1 MLTDLD
7 DDFFFEEDKISKS
20 AMEDNTT
27 TPLLPIEAL
36 SFDITPIC
44 TDPFEPKMGEL
55 LNMSSTA
62 PPIAELASVND
73 STNTGTTKESSLTLD
88 TDDSPA
94 TVCQLVDDNLLSN
107 DVTATVVYTASAF
120 EADRFSELAKQKFE
134 LERLGMT
141 VSTKSVVVVKDDTNL
156 IGISIGGGAPLCPC
170 LYIVQV
176 FDGTPAAREGSLESG
191 DELLAINNTSVKGK
205 TKVQVAKMIQ
215 TATQQVVIHYNKLHA
230 DPERGKSLDIILKK
244 LKHRIVDNMS
254 SNTADTLGLSRAI
267 LCNDSL
273 VKRLEE
279 LEGTEMMYKG
289 MVDHARRMLKAYY
302 DLLQTYRAF
311 GDCFMRISTREP
323 QLRASEAFRMFGEL
337 HRNLEK
343 DGLDVIKNIKPILDD
358 LGTYLHKAIPDTKL
372 TVRRY
377 MDAKFTYLSYCLKVK
392 EMDDEEHSF
401 AAIQEPLY
409 RVETGNYEYRLIL
422 RCRQDARGKF
432 AKLRTDVLEKMELL
446 ECKHANDLSKQLRN
460 LLDSLAKLNKTITDR
475 MDTIPN
481 LFPIEV
487 DFKDTDFQYK
497 SSVLEPQKLDDNEEE
512 EQNQISKTKAKNST
526 TADDSADVICG
537 LEAIEQPAPILNV
550 PAKVQDIVSLTD
562 NPADNLMMETANEND
577 QLLKDLGLLDIDLSS
592 KSISSTPTLNKIT
605 SPNGFYDFD
614 LFLNQNS
621 GMTTASCVNAAD
633 TTTQFETKQ
642 TSSSAA
648 TTSQLGNDLM
658 AANALE
664 TDLLLQ

>member
-1 MLTDLD
+1 MRTNIEQI
-7 DDFFFEEDKISKS
+7 FNFS
-20 AMEDNTT
+20 
-27 TPLLPIEAL
+27 LL
-36 SFDITPIC
+36 F
-44 TDPFEPKMGEL
+44 K
-55 LNMSSTA
+55 
-62 PPIAELASVND
+62 
-73 STNTGTTKESSLTLD
+73 
-88 TDDSPA
+88 
-94 TVCQLVDDNLLSN
+94 
-107 DVTATVVYTASAF
+107 
-120 EADRFSELAKQKFE
+120 
-134 LERLGMT
+134 
-141 VSTKSVVVVKDDTNL
+141 
-156 IGISIGGGAPLCPC
+156 
-170 LYIVQV
+170 V

-191 DELLAINNTSVKGK
+191 DELLAINNISVKGK

-289 MVDHARRMLKAYY
+289 LVEHARRMLKAYY
-302 DLLQTYRAF
+302 DVLQTYRSF

-323 QLRASEAFRMFGEL
+323 QLRASEAFRMFGDL

-343 DGLDVIKNIKPILDD
+343 DGLEVIKKIKPILDD

-401 AAIQEPLY
+401 ASIQEPLY

-446 ECKHANDLSKQLRN
+446 ECKHANDLSKQLRS
-460 LLDSLAKLNKTITDR
+460 LLDSLAQMNKTINDR
-475 MDTIPN
+475 MEALPN

-497 SSVLEPQKLDDNEEE
+497 SKILEPQKLDDNEEE
-512 EQNQISKTKAKNST
+512 ELAKQQRRKNST
-526 TADDSADVICG
+526 HLSRGGDVICG
-537 LEAIEQPAPILNV
+537 LEAVENPAPILNV
-550 PAKVQDIVSLTD
+550 PVKEQDILSLTD
-562 NPADNLMMETANEND
+562 NSSENLLTDTSNENE
-577 QLLKDLGLLDIDLSS
+577 QLLKDLGLLGIDLN
-592 KSISSTPTLNKIT
+592 STPSINPTSSSATINKLA
-605 SPNGFYDFD
+605 SPNGCYDFD
-614 LFLNQNS
+614 LFLNQTS
-621 GMTTASCVNAAD
+621 A
-633 TTTQFETKQ
+633 
-642 TSSSAA
+642 SSSSSTQLLNQSFA
-648 TTSQLGNDLM
+648 TAPVITKSTLENDLM
-658 AANALE
+658 ATNALE

>member
-1 MLTDLD
+1 M
-7 DDFFFEEDKISKS
+7 
-20 AMEDNTT
+20 
-27 TPLLPIEAL
+27 
-36 SFDITPIC
+36 
-44 TDPFEPKMGEL
+44 
-55 LNMSSTA
+55 
-62 PPIAELASVND
+62 
-73 STNTGTTKESSLTLD
+73 
-88 TDDSPA
+88 
-94 TVCQLVDDNLLSN
+94 
-107 DVTATVVYTASAF
+107 
-120 EADRFSELAKQKFE
+120 
-134 LERLGMT
+134 
-141 VSTKSVVVVKDDTNL
+141 
-156 IGISIGGGAPLCPC
+156 
-170 LYIVQV
+170 
-176 FDGTPAAREGSLESG
+176 
-191 DELLAINNTSVKGK
+191 KGK

-279 LEGTEMMYKG
+279 LEGTELMYKG
-289 MVDHARRMLKAYY
+289 MVDHARRMLKAYS
-302 DLLQTYRAF
+302 DILHSYRAF
-311 GDCFMRISTREP
+311 GDCFMKISTREP

-343 DGLDVIKNIKPILDD
+343 DGLAIIQNIKPILDD

-446 ECKHANDLSKQLRN
+446 ECKHANDLSKQLKN
-460 LLDSLAKLNKTITDR
+460 LLDNLGQFSKSIIDR
-475 MDTIPN
+475 VDAIPT

-497 SSVLEPQKLDDNEEE
+497 SNILEPQKLDDNEEE
-512 EQNQISKTKAKNST
+512 DQIQERSATRKQKSKSNTKPVT
-526 TADDSADVICG
+526 GTHVVLG
-537 LEAIEQPAPILNV
+537 LEAVEEAAPILNIPV
-550 PAKVQDIVSLTD
+550 KEQEIIPSTD
-562 NPADNLMMETANEND
+562 YQSNNTSTSAEIKTESD
-577 QLLKDLGLLDIDLSS
+577 QLLKDLGLLGIDLGKSS
-592 KSISSTPTLNKIT
+592 TSSTPSSKKNT
-605 SPNGFYDFD
+605 SPDSFYDFD
-614 LFLNQNS
+614 LFLNQ
-621 GMTTASCVNAAD
+621 TAGTATLTSAKTRTPFENPE
-633 TTTQFETKQ
+633 QFAP
-642 TSSSAA
+642 SA
-648 TTSQLGNDLM
+648 TSQFGNDLM
-658 AANALE
+658 TANALQ

>member
-1 MLTDLD
+1 
-7 DDFFFEEDKISKS
+7 
-20 AMEDNTT
+20 
-27 TPLLPIEAL
+27 
-36 SFDITPIC
+36 
-44 TDPFEPKMGEL
+44 
-55 LNMSSTA
+55 
-62 PPIAELASVND
+62 
-73 STNTGTTKESSLTLD
+73 
-88 TDDSPA
+88 
-94 TVCQLVDDNLLSN
+94 
-107 DVTATVVYTASAF
+107 
-120 EADRFSELAKQKFE
+120 
-134 LERLGMT
+134 
-141 VSTKSVVVVKDDTNL
+141 
-156 IGISIGGGAPLCPC
+156 
-170 LYIVQV
+170 
-176 FDGTPAAREGSLESG
+176 
-191 DELLAINNTSVKGK
+191 
-205 TKVQVAKMIQ
+205 MIQ

-302 DLLQTYRAF
+302 DLLQTYRLF

-343 DGLDVIKNIKPILDD
+343 DGLGVIKNIKPILDD

-446 ECKHANDLSKQLRN
+446 ECKHANDLSKQLKN
-460 LLDSLAKLNKTITDR
+460 LLDSLAKLNKTITER
-475 MDTIPN
+475 LESIPN

-497 SSVLEPQKLDDNEEE
+497 SSTLEPQKIDDNEEDDLKQ
-512 EQNQISKTKAKNST
+512 EQCQSGKQRIINASFSAENS
-526 TADDSADVICG
+526 DVICG
-537 LEAIEQPAPILNV
+537 LEAIEEPAPILNV
-550 PAKVQDIVSLTD
+550 PIKEQNILTINDSLS
-562 NPADNLMMETANEND
+562 DNLLMDTNNEND
-577 QLLKDLGLLDIDLSS
+577 QLLKDLGLLGIDLSS
-592 KSISSTPTLNKIT
+592 NPVSATPCFNKNP
-605 SPNGFYDFD
+605 SPNGRFI
-614 LFLNQNS
+614 
-621 GMTTASCVNAAD
+621 
-633 TTTQFETKQ
+633 
-642 TSSSAA
+642 
-648 TTSQLGNDLM
+648 SQPKHWDNISR
-658 AANALE
+658 
-664 TDLLLQ
+664 

>member
-1 MLTDLD
+1 MLTDTD
-7 DDFFFEEDKISKS
+7 DDFFFEEDKI
-20 AMEDNTT
+20 
-27 TPLLPIEAL
+27 
-36 SFDITPIC
+36 FDITPISAS
-44 TDPFEPKMGEL
+44 PKE
-55 LNMSSTA
+55 SSN
-62 PPIAELASVND
+62 PK
-73 STNTGTTKESSLTLD
+73 TNTGLLITLEESNNTTIVEPETNTDELLTLICEETAD
-88 TDDSPA
+88 NKSDEDAVAGAAAVEAS
-94 TVCQLVDDNLLSN
+94 CNLVDDNMLSD
-107 DVTATVVYTASAF
+107 DVTATVVYTAASYESDKF
-120 EADRFSELAKQKFE
+120 YDSLSKQKFE

-191 DELLAINNTSVKGK
+191 DELLAINSTSVKGK

-215 TATQQVVIHYNKLHA
+215 AASQQVTIHYNKLHA

-311 GDCFMRISTREP
+311 GDCFMKISTREP
-323 QLRASEAFRMFGEL
+323 QMRASEAFRIFGEF

-343 DGLDVIKNIKPILDD
+343 DGLSIIKKIKPILDD

-372 TVRRY
+372 TVKRY

-392 EMDDEEHSF
+392 EMDDEEHGF
-401 AAIQEPLY
+401 ASIQEPLY

-422 RCRQDARGKF
+422 RCRQDARAKF

-446 ECKHANDLSKQLRN
+446 ECKHANDLTKQLRS
-460 LLDSLAKLNKTITDR
+460 LLDCMAELNRSIVER
-475 MDTIPN
+475 MEALPH

-487 DFKDTDFQYK
+487 DFKETDFQYK
-497 SSVLEPQKLDDNEEE
+497 SKILEPQKMDDEEE
-512 EQNQISKTKAKNST
+512 EAAQQQMQGKNKS
-526 TADDSADVICG
+526 SNNNGDVVCG
-537 LEAIEQPAPILNV
+537 LEAVETPAQIINV
-550 PAKVQDIVSLTD
+550 PSNAQEQEALLLTD
-562 NPADNLMMETANEND
+562 NTKDSLLSAENPSSIKNEK
-577 QLLKDLGLLDIDLSS
+577 LLKDLGLLGIDLSTS
-592 KSISSTPTLNKIT
+592 LSHLSLDNKQNATSS
-605 SPNGFYDFD
+605 NGAHDFD
-614 LFLNQNS
+614 LFINQ
-621 GMTTASCVNAAD
+621 
-633 TTTQFETKQ
+633 K
-642 TSSSAA
+642 A
-648 TTSQLGNDLM
+648 TTSVDSKNQLEKDLM
-658 AANALE
+658 ACNAFE

>member
-1 MLTDLD
+1 MLTDTD
-7 DDFFFEEDKISKS
+7 DDFFFEEDKI
-20 AMEDNTT
+20 
-27 TPLLPIEAL
+27 
-36 SFDITPIC
+36 FDITPISM
-44 TDPFEPKMGEL
+44 DPKESVVAEKIPTGEL
-55 LNMSSTA
+55 IALSSD
-62 PPIAELASVND
+62 ELGYVEP
-73 STNTGTTKESSLTLD
+73 TNTTTTNELITLPSDD
-88 TDDSPA
+88 TIPVPKDEQPETNPETEAS
-94 TVCQLVDDNLLSN
+94 CNLVDDNLQST
-107 DVTATVVYTASAF
+107 DVTATIVYTATSF
-120 EADRFSELAKQKFE
+120 ESDKFSDTLYKQKFE

-141 VSTKSVVVVKDDTNL
+141 VSTKSVVVIKDDTNL

-191 DELLAINNTSVKGK
+191 DELLAINSTSVKGK

-215 TATQQVVIHYNKLHA
+215 AASQQVTIHYNKLHA

-289 MVDHARRMLKAYY
+289 LVEHARRMLKAYY
-302 DLLQTYRAF
+302 DLLQSYRLF

-323 QLRASEAFRMFGEL
+323 QMRASEAFRMFGEF

-343 DGLDVIKNIKPILDD
+343 DGLVVIKQIKPILDD

-372 TVRRY
+372 TVKRY

-392 EMDDEEHSF
+392 EMDDEEHGF
-401 AAIQEPLY
+401 ASIQEPLY

-422 RCRQDARGKF
+422 RCRQDARTKF

-446 ECKHANDLSKQLRN
+446 ECKHANDLTKQLRS
-460 LLDSLAKLNKTITDR
+460 LLDCMAQLNQSIVDR
-475 MDTIPN
+475 MEALPN

-487 DFKDTDFQYK
+487 DFKETDFQYK
-497 SSVLEPQKLDDNEEE
+497 SKILEPQKLDDDEEE
-512 EQNQISKTKAKNST
+512 ELQQQQQYQRQGISKTSKNMG
-526 TADDSADVICG
+526 DVVCG
-537 LEAIEQPAPILNV
+537 LEAVEKPATIINV
-550 PAKVQDIVSLTD
+550 PAVKAQEQVILSLLD
-562 NPADNLMMETANEND
+562 NPSDNLLDVPTTSSTTTSLVTNESD
-577 QLLKDLGLLDIDLSS
+577 QLLKDLGLLGIDLNASPLNATATNTQNIAASS
-592 KSISSTPTLNKIT
+592 
-605 SPNGFYDFD
+605 NGAYDFD
-614 LFLNQNS
+614 LFLNQ
-621 GMTTASCVNAAD
+621 
-633 TTTQFETKQ
+633 K
-642 TSSSAA
+642 TSSA
-648 TTSQLGNDLM
+648 TATSQLEKDLM
-658 AANALE
+658 ACNALE

>member
-1 MLTDLD
+1 
-7 DDFFFEEDKISKS
+7 
-20 AMEDNTT
+20 MEDN

-44 TDPFEPKMGEL
+44 TDPFEPIKEDL
-55 LNMSSTA
+55 
-62 PPIAELASVND
+62 V
-73 STNTGTTKESSLTLD
+73 STNVTTDKTAGAGDVSGTTEEESSLAID
-88 TDDSPA
+88 IDDA
-94 TVCQLVDDNLLSN
+94 AGALCQLVDDNLLEN

-120 EADRFSELAKQKFE
+120 EADRFSEIAKQKFE

-141 VSTKSVVVVKDDTNL
+141 VSTKSVVIVKDDTNL

-302 DLLQTYRAF
+302 DLLQTYRLF

-343 DGLDVIKNIKPILDD
+343 DGLGVIKNIKPILDD

-446 ECKHANDLSKQLRN
+446 ECKHANDLSKQLKN
-460 LLDSLAKLNKTITDR
+460 LLDSLAKLNKTITER
-475 MDTIPN
+475 LESIPN

-497 SSVLEPQKLDDNEEE
+497 SSTLEPQKIDDNEEDDLKQ
-512 EQNQISKTKAKNST
+512 EQCQSGNQRITNTSFSGENS
-526 TADDSADVICG
+526 DVICG
-537 LEAIEQPAPILNV
+537 LEAIEEPAPILNV
-550 PAKVQDIVSLTD
+550 PVKEQNILTIND
-562 NPADNLMMETANEND
+562 NPSDNLLKDTNNDND
-577 QLLKDLGLLDIDLSS
+577 QLLKDLGLLGIDLSS
-592 KSISSTPTLNKIT
+592 NPVSATPCFNKIP
-605 SPNGFYDFD
+605 SPNCRYDFD
-614 LFLNQNS
+614 LFLNQ
-621 GMTTASCVNAAD
+621 TTGIASAAKK
-633 TTTQFETKQ
+633 TTQCVKP
-642 TSSSAA
+642 SS
-648 TTSQLGNDLM
+648 TSQISHLNNDLM
-658 AANALE
+658 TANALE

>member
-1 MLTDLD
+1 M
-7 DDFFFEEDKISKS
+7 
-20 AMEDNTT
+20 
-27 TPLLPIEAL
+27 
-36 SFDITPIC
+36 
-44 TDPFEPKMGEL
+44 
-55 LNMSSTA
+55 
-62 PPIAELASVND
+62 
-73 STNTGTTKESSLTLD
+73 
-88 TDDSPA
+88 
-94 TVCQLVDDNLLSN
+94 
-107 DVTATVVYTASAF
+107 
-120 EADRFSELAKQKFE
+120 
-134 LERLGMT
+134 
-141 VSTKSVVVVKDDTNL
+141 
-156 IGISIGGGAPLCPC
+156 
-170 LYIVQV
+170 
-176 FDGTPAAREGSLESG
+176 ESG

-215 TATQQVVIHYNKLHA
+215 TASQQVVIHYNKLHA

-302 DLLQTYRAF
+302 DLLQTYREF

-343 DGLDVIKNIKPILDD
+343 DGLAVIKNIKPILDD

-372 TVRRY
+372 TVKRY

-446 ECKHANDLSKQLRN
+446 ECKHANDLSKQLRS
-460 LLDSLAKLNKTITDR
+460 LLDSLARLNKTIIER
-475 MDTIPN
+475 MDTLPN

-512 EQNQISKTKAKNST
+512 ETNNTGKQKTSNSSQAVQNT
-526 TADDSADVICG
+526 DVICG
-537 LEAIEQPAPILNV
+537 LEAVEQPAPILNI
-550 PAKVQDIVSLTD
+550 PAKVQQDILTIND
-562 NPADNLMMETANEND
+562 NPVDNLMSETTNEND
-577 QLLKDLGLLDIDLSS
+577 QLLKDLGLLGIDLNS
-592 KSISSTPTLNKIT
+592 KSISPTPCINKIS
-605 SPNGFYDFD
+605 SPNNGFYDFD
-614 LFLNQNS
+614 LFLNQTS
-621 GMTTASCVNAAD
+621 GLTTAAAD
-633 TTTQFETKQ
+633 SNTTTQFETKQ
-642 TSSSAA
+642 ILSPAPMS
-648 TTSQLGNDLM
+648 TTLENDLM
-658 AANALE
+658 TANALE

>member
-7 DDFFFEEDKISKS
+7 DDFFFEEDK
-20 AMEDNTT
+20 M
-27 TPLLPIEAL
+27 
-36 SFDITPIC
+36 
-44 TDPFEPKMGEL
+44 
-55 LNMSSTA
+55 
-62 PPIAELASVND
+62 
-73 STNTGTTKESSLTLD
+73 
-88 TDDSPA
+88 
-94 TVCQLVDDNLLSN
+94 
-107 DVTATVVYTASAF
+107 
-120 EADRFSELAKQKFE
+120 
-134 LERLGMT
+134 GMT

-191 DELLAINNTSVKGK
+191 DELLAINSTSVKGK

-323 QLRASEAFRMFGEL
+323 QLRASEAFRMFGDL

-343 DGLDVIKNIKPILDD
+343 DGLAVIKNIKPILDD

-460 LLDSLAKLNKTITDR
+460 LLDSLAQLNKTITER

-512 EQNQISKTKAKNST
+512 EQKQESNATGKQKATNST
-526 TADDSADVICG
+526 HTDDRGDVICG
-537 LEAIEQPAPILNV
+537 LEAVEQPAPIINV
-550 PAKVQDIVSLTD
+550 PAKVQDILSLTD
-562 NPADNLMMETANEND
+562 NPSDNLMAETTNEND
-577 QLLKDLGLLDIDLSS
+577 QLLKDLGLLGIDLSS
-592 KSISSTPTLNKIT
+592 NSISSTPCINKIA

-614 LFLNQNS
+614 LFLNQSS
-621 GMTTASCVNAAD
+621 GITTAAAAAD

-642 TSSSAA
+642 TTMSAA
-648 TTSQLGNDLM
+648 TSQLGNDLM